1 MRRSLGWIL
10 VLTSGFVFAQQK
22 PKSPAKD
29 AGARELY
36 YFAASNTKETLAPIK
51 SATAKAKPVQVKD
64 PAPKDSGVPKDQ
76 EEPLSLNAVKN
87 LGFRYSISLW
97 NEAKAKA
104 EPVDSDRIF
113 HKGECFVLNFE
124 ANRSGYLYVLA
135 KQSDGTWMPLL
146 PNPQMPDEKNI
157 VDPGQKMRIPSEYCF
172 KVEDPAGSETL
183 FVVLSRDPR
192 DVYDL
197 NEAIKSSSAPSAPP
211 APVRPAGEVVQ
222 TATARITKAVD
233 VFRQFNGTRNLS
245 FQKTT
250 DQPQDPQE
258 APFSK
263 YVVSSSEKPVSK
275 VVAQIEI
282 QHR

>member
-22 PKSPAKD
+22 PKQD

-36 YFAASNTKETLAPIK
+36 YFAASTKKETLAPIK
-51 SATAKAKPVQVKD
+51 SAAVKPKPVQVKD
-64 PAPKDSGVPKDQ
+64 TPKDTPVPKDP
-76 EEPLSLNAVKN
+76 EEPVSPNAVKN
-87 LGFRYSISLW
+87 LGFRYSVSLW
-97 NEAKAKA
+97 NEAKAKP

-113 HKGECFVLNFE
+113 HRGECFLLNFE

-146 PNPQMPDEKNI
+146 PSPQMPDEKNI
-157 VDPGQKMRIPSEYCF
+157 VDPGQKMKIPSEYCF

-183 FVVLSRDPR
+183 FVVFSRDPR

-197 NEAIKSSSAPSAPP
+197 NEAIKSSSAPST
-211 APVRPAGEVVQ
+211 APVRPAGEVIQ
-222 TATARITKAVD
+222 TASARITKAVD

-250 DQPQDPQE
+250 EQTQDPQE